1 MFNDAFFQLFCLR
14 SIVMLHSDVVS
25 WYLHPGRA
33 KAWPS
38 LRCNQR
44 QNSWIHKRSITNHSP
59 PSTVSACHSAPA
71 FQLSQFPNSQPVPL
85 AVAISCQRICNAR
98 EKVLLMLVWAEGF
111 SPSALCW
118 FASNSSESGKQAV
131 GQNMAWHDRAG
142 LQAPHAWMNALN
154 SGSYIPSIQLCT
166 RTQMQRLP
174 NRYVRIPSKV
184 DTYFLSRP
192 TLHAHMISHDMTG
205 RSIQKFSI
213 NYPWLLGASQK
224 FMSAQL
230 QVKIYAWANLLRLMH
245 TVSASMTFLSSTFQ
259 SNRISARI
267 DSCLATVSFRKI
279 FRARNYRDT
288 HIQFWSPLVLL
299 RITFSR
305 NTEFGQDS
313 LQPLPSFA
321 EACSLIL
328 SWERLLWPPGETLQ
342 VTPRNN
348 QDKLDNWTKLSRG
361 MKCSAMLGSCLVVL
375 HHGQHP
381 LQ

>member
-1 MFNDAFFQLFCLR
+1 MFNDANQSFSAFDQLWCCIQTSCHGICILEGKGVTALRHSGATSDKTHGSTKEASQITVLLQLFQL
-14 SIVMLHSDVVS
+14 VTLHLPFS
-25 WYLHPGRA
+25 
-33 KAWPS
+33 
-38 LRCNQR
+38 
-44 QNSWIHKRSITNHSP
+44 
-59 PSTVSACHSAPA
+59 CHN
-71 FQLSQFPNSQPVPL
+71 FQILSQFLWQL
-85 AVAISCQRICNAR
+85 RFHIR
-98 EKVLLMLVWAEGF
+98 EFATQERKCCWCWWAEGF

-131 GQNMAWHDRAG
+131 GQNMAWHARAG

-267 DSCLATVSFRKI
+267 DSCLATVRFRKI

-288 HIQFWSPLVLL
+288 HIQFWSPSCATTYHFLQKPQSLAKILFSLFLLLLKLV
-299 RITFSR
+299 
-305 NTEFGQDS
+305 
-313 LQPLPSFA
+313 
-321 EACSLIL
+321 
-328 SWERLLWPPGETLQ
+328 
-342 VTPRNN
+342 
-348 QDKLDNWTKLSRG
+348 
-361 MKCSAMLGSCLVVL
+361 
-375 HHGQHP
+375 H
-381 LQ
+381 

>member
-1 MFNDAFFQLFCLR
+1 
-14 SIVMLHSDVVS
+14 MLHSDVVS

-33 KAWPS
+33 KA
-38 LRCNQR
+38 LRHSGATSDKTHGSTKEASQ
-44 QNSWIHKRSITNHSP
+44 ITVLLQLFQLVTLHLPFS
-59 PSTVSACHSAPA
+59 CHN
-71 FQLSQFPNSQPVPL
+71 FQILSQFLWQLRFHV
-85 AVAISCQRICNAR
+85 R
-98 EKVLLMLVWAEGF
+98 EFATQEKKCCWCWCEQKVSVLQLFVDLLQIPQNL
-111 SPSALCW
+111 
-118 FASNSSESGKQAV
+118 ESRPV

-142 LQAPHAWMNALN
+142 LQAPHAWMNTLN

-166 RTQMQRLP
+166 R
-174 NRYVRIPSKV
+174 VRDKQVCTHTIKV

-245 TVSASMTFLSSTFQ
+245 TVSASMTLLSSTFQ

-267 DSCLATVSFRKI
+267 DSCLATVSFRK
-279 FRARNYRDT
+279 FFKARNYRDT
-288 HIQFWSPLVLL
+288 HIQFWSPPVLL

-348 QDKLDNWTKLSRG
+348 QDKLDNWT
-361 MKCSAMLGSCLVVL
+361 
-375 HHGQHP
+375 
-381 LQ
+381 

>member
-1 MFNDAFFQLFCLR
+1 MFTDASQLLCLR

-33 KAWPS
+33 KASRRYVTHVQPATK
-38 LRCNQR
+38 LMDPQKK
-44 QNSWIHKRSITNHSP
+44 HTNHSP

-98 EKVLLMLVWAEGF
+98 EKVLLMLVRAEGF

-131 GQNMAWHDRAG
+131 GQNMAWHARAG
-142 LQAPHAWMNALN
+142 PQAPHAWMNTLN

-184 DTYFLSRP
+184 YTYFLSRP

-205 RSIQKFSI
+205 RSIKKFSI

-224 FMSAQL
+224 FMSVQL
-230 QVKIYAWANLLRLMH
+230 QVKIYAWANLLRLMY
-245 TVSASMTFLSSTFQ
+245 TVSMTF
-259 SNRISARI
+259 
-267 DSCLATVSFRKI
+267 
-279 FRARNYRDT
+279 
-288 HIQFWSPLVLL
+288 
-299 RITFSR
+299 
-305 NTEFGQDS
+305 
-313 LQPLPSFA
+313 
-321 EACSLIL
+321 
-328 SWERLLWPPGETLQ
+328 
-342 VTPRNN
+342 
-348 QDKLDNWTKLSRG
+348 
-361 MKCSAMLGSCLVVL
+361 
-375 HHGQHP
+375 
-381 LQ
+381 